1 MNVSG
6 HDTNLALTR
15 LYKTEKGHQKIDYLD
30 EFWRLTLMIPG
41 QLGPIS
47 LVLLCLTSLCFTWG
61 EERERG
67 GEKGGMEGV
76 LGGRK
81 GRSGG
86 KS

>member
-15 LYKTEKGHQKIDYLD
+15 LHKTEKGHQKTDYLD

-41 QLGPIS
+41 QLGPIN

-61 EERERG
+61 VEEGG
-67 GEKGGMEGV
+67 GEKREEW
-76 LGGRK
+76 RE
-81 GRSGG
+81 S
-86 KS
+86 